1 MTICYRKIVILGL
14 ASLYFFLG
22 QTLNAEISLPEKQ
35 SDSIAKTEK
44 GVEIPIGYGEGLPVS
59 YVYVHLLQSTGDSAK
74 DEQLRHQLSQM
85 LGFRPGDPFRTIIA
99 DAGLRHLM
107 ELPTVGT
114 VKYRLYQSE
123 PPGRVIVALL
133 VEPTPEGPEERKRP
147 GGMFVSGKPQD
158 FPKLYESDST
168 LLTLI
173 LNGGIGAYSDIHPWF
188 GKGKIFNR
196 GNPAAEKPA
205 GPGTT
210 TLMEAYIEPGLGG
223 ITRLGDT
230 PFYPYGAA
238 TYMITWSSGH
248 DIYTPGSRTW
258 GDFERAYGGFLYDLP
273 GKKTSINVSYGR
285 QDYQLR
291 DGFLISTIPGSNDLA
306 HRGALNLGPRN
317 AYNRAGIG
325 RIKVHNFSFEG
336 ILLEPDELRATKTN
350 TRLLGA
356 NLQYNFSKGIEAAFS
371 YLYVPRSDK
380 SYFIPGGAKQS
391 REGLRVFN
399 PALTINTLFGLE
411 GLWIKGEY
419 AYQNNEDFDMSAS
432 AYYGWVGYRMEK
444 WPWRPGLS
452 YRYAFFSGDDP
463 TTKTYERFD
472 NLFSGRSNFFL
483 PGLISSKVITNSNLR
498 THRATFSVFPK
509 ETVEILL
516 EYFNHSAQRLNN
528 LGGIGPLQTL
538 TSKNLIQEWQLNVFW
553 FIGKNWYFQG
563 IATAG
568 IPGKSIDRALGGGAK
583 NWYELQASLYMFF

>member
-1 MTICYRKIVILGL
+1 MIGCCKKITILIL
-14 ASLYFFLG
+14 
-22 QTLNAEISLPEKQ
+22 ISLCFFSRQAVGKEMLSPESQTIQFAEKG
-35 SDSIAKTEK
+35 K
-44 GVEIPIGYGEGLPVS
+44 GVEVPIGYGEGLPVS

-74 DEQLRHQLSQM
+74 DEQLRQQLSDM
-85 LGFRPGDPFRTIIA
+85 FEFSPGDHFSSILA
-99 DAGLRHLM
+99 DTRLRRLQ
-107 ELPTVGT
+107 ELPSVQSI
-114 VKYRLYQSE
+114 KYRLYQSE
-123 PPGRVIVALL
+123 PPGRLVVALL
-133 VEPTPEGPEERKRP
+133 VEPAPEGHEERKRP
-147 GGMFVSGKPQD
+147 SGMLVSGKPQD
-158 FPKLYESDST
+158 FPKLYESEGT

-173 LNGGIGAYSDIHPWF
+173 LNGGIGAYSDTHPWF

-196 GNPAAEKPA
+196 GSPIADKPA

-210 TLMEAYIEPGLGG
+210 SLMEAYIEPGLGG

-230 PFYPYGAA
+230 PFYPYGAV

-248 DIYTPGSRTW
+248 DIYSSGSRTW

-273 GKKTSINVSYGR
+273 GEKTSINVSYGR

-291 DGFLISTIPGSNDLA
+291 DGFLIATIPGSNDLA

-325 RIKVHNFSFEG
+325 RLKVHNFSFEG
-336 ILLEPDELRATKTN
+336 ILLEPDELRVTKTN

-380 SYFIPGGAKQS
+380 SYFIPGSVKQS
-391 REGLRVFN
+391 REGLRTFN
-399 PALTINTLFGLE
+399 PALTINPLFGVK
-411 GLWIKGEY
+411 GLWLKGEY
-419 AYQNNEDFDMSAS
+419 AYQDNEDFDMSAN
-432 AYYGWVGYRMEK
+432 AYYGWIGYRAEK

-463 TTKTYERFD
+463 TTQTYERFD
-472 NLFSGRSNFFL
+472 PLFSGRSNFFL

-509 ETVEILL
+509 ETLEILL

-538 TSKNLIQEWQLNVFW
+538 TSKNLIQELQFNVFW

-568 IPGKSIDRALGGGAK
+568 IPGKAIDRAVGGDAK
-583 NWYELQASLYMFF
+583 NWYSLQASLYMFF